1 MLHVNI
7 IHLTCRGQ
15 AYANVQK
22 NATQNCID
30 KFVFVVS
37 IFVQMCSSH
46 IKDTENSFSLTVFN
60 KQPCIHHG
68 TPKSFRFYAKNCI
81 KPHKKYA

>member
-7 IHLTCRGQ
+7 IYLTCRGQ

-30 KFVFVVS
+30 KFDFVVY
-37 IFVQMCSSH
+37 ILVQRFCRRVSSH
-46 IKDTENSFSLTVFN
+46 IKDTENSFSLLFSISSHASTTELPN
-60 KQPCIHHG
+60 
-68 TPKSFRFYAKNCI
+68 RFVSMLKTA
-81 KPHKKYA
+81 